1 MTFPRSS
8 LALESLE
15 SRSISDQS
23 DLLTD
28 YGNLFA
34 LESDPQIISTKK
46 LTSSFVFTF
55 LPTLGF
61 AQPSDA

>member
-1 MTFPRSS
+1 MKN

-15 SRSISDQS
+15 SRSRSDHS

-28 YGNLFA
+28 CGNLFA
-34 LESDPQIISTKK
+34 LESILKIISTKK
-46 LTSSFVFTF
+46 NDLKF

-61 AQPSDA
+61 ARPSDA